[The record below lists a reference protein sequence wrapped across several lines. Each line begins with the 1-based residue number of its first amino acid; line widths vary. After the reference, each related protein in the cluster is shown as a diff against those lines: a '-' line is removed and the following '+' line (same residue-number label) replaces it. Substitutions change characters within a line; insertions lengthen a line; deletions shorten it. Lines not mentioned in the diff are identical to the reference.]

1 MQLPISNI
9 INISVSSTP
18 LGLSNYN
25 TSNLAIITSE
35 APGVSFT
42 SGYAIYKEPAAVAAD
57 FGTSSVTYKMALAV
71 FSQAPNILA
80 NDGYLVVIPLISMET
95 VQDAIIRTKDL
106 VQYFGVMTDTIL
118 SGANMLL
125 VGAVVQALNKVD
137 FMVQKLAA
145 SVEPGGSLD
154 LVRTGGLWKSRG
166 LFYDTSTDLDA
177 ILYQAAYAGRAL
189 STVFSGSN
197 TTQNMHLKE
206 LATIQPDPN
215 MTQTLLGKAKA
226 AGADIYPSFAGLPKL
241 YTSGKN
247 KFFDQVYNLGWFVGA
262 LEIAGFNYLAQAST
276 KVPQTEQGMDG
287 LKGAYRKACQ
297 QAISNAYGAPGVWNS
312 PTTFGDQADMLA
324 NIKQIGY
331 YIFSSPIALQ
341 SQADREE
348 RVAPLVQIALKEAG
362 GSNSSTA
369 IVNVNA

>member
-287 LKGAYRKACQ
+287 LKGAYRKVCQ

>member
-9 INISVSSTP
+9 INISASSTP

-341 SQADREE
+341 SQADRED

-362 GSNSSTA
+362 GTNSSTV